1 MEIALVIAIYAALV
15 ATASVIA
22 QVVTWRAS
30 GARVKVTAN
39 YGLLVSGPHVS
50 DQQHV
55 IVKATN
61 KGRASVALTSW
72 GFDLGGDRMMVV
84 FKPLPQSTVL
94 PHTLDGGHEASF
106 FMPLDRF
113 KDFLRKHGLRS
124 ARAFVQLG
132 NDKRVMAKKSTA
144 PR

>member
-30 GARVKVTAN
+30 GARVEVTTN
-39 YGLLVSGPHVS
+39 YGFLVSGPRVS
-50 DQQHV
+50 DQHV
-55 IVKATN
+55 IVTATN

-72 GFDLGGDRMMVV
+72 GFDLGGDRKLVV
-84 FKPLPQSTVL
+84 LQPLPQSTGL

-106 FMPLDRF
+106 FMALD
-113 KDFLRKHGLRS
+113 DFENSMREHGHNS
-124 ARAFVQLG
+124 ARAYVKLG
-132 NDKRVMAKKSTA
+132 NDKRVLAKKSIA
-144 PR
+144 LR